1 MSSEDSTN
9 EYQFRQLL
17 ESRPDPSTISA
28 EIMAVAEKIT
38 WNEVLFRIHPTLD
51 EFEKRADIILFLQ
64 EMVTQSFEGIQAF
77 PYGSVPLKTYLG
89 HGDIDLTVICEPV
102 EKDLLAEGMYALL
115 KYEEQN
121 SNAEYTVK
129 ETKLIGAEVKLVRC
143 KIENVPVDISF
154 NQLGGLSTVCF
165 LEKVDHLINK
175 NHLFKR
181 SVLLIKAWCHY
192 ECRIL
197 GAYHGLLATYALE
210 ALILFIFQLFGSSL
224 NGPLAVLYRFLDYYG
239 KFDWDNNCISLDG
252 PVRTSSLPD
261 LVVTDRG
268 NDGAE
273 LLFSGENMRFYT
285 DLFAAATSSNGGQD
299 VRIFGPMHLN
309 IIDPIKKN
317 NNLGRSIYKGN
328 ALRIR
333 AAFNYGARNLG
344 RILQLPSE
352 YISDEIK
359 MFFECT
365 RMWHRGSGVI
375 PESLSPL
382 LLSDEEDF
390 QLKSVEGDTDDADTM
405 SDEEG
410 LCLEEGERDW

>member
-1 MSSEDSTN
+1 MASSESTD
-9 EYQFRQLL
+9 EYYQWLPD
-17 ESRPDPSTISA
+17 SRPDPSTIST
-28 EIMAVAEKIT
+28 EIMAVAEKAT
-38 WNEVLFRIHPTLD
+38 WKEVLFRIHPTLD
-51 EFEKRADIILFLQ
+51 EHEKRADIILFLQ
-64 EMVTQSFEGIQAF
+64 EIVTQSFDGIQAF

-89 HGDIDLTVICEPV
+89 DGDIDFTVICKPEDKAYV
-102 EKDLLAEGMYALL
+102 AEGMYAIL

-121 SNAEYTVK
+121 MYAEYRVK
-129 ETKLIGAEVKLVRC
+129 ETKMIGAEVKLVRC
-143 KIENVPVDISF
+143 KIENVPIDISF

-165 LEKVDHLINK
+165 LEKVDHLINR

-210 ALILFIFQLFGSSL
+210 ALILFIIQLFGSSL

-239 KFDWDNNCISLDG
+239 KFDWDNYCISLDG
-252 PVRTSSLPD
+252 PVHTSFLPD

-268 NDGAE
+268 NGGED
-273 LLFSGENMRFYT
+273 LLLSGENLRFFT
-285 DLFAAATSSNGGQD
+285 DLFAAASCINDQD
-299 VRIFGPMHLN
+299 MRIFGLMYLN
-309 IIDPIKKN
+309 IVDPVKEN
-317 NNLGRSIYKGN
+317 NNLGRSIYKAN
-328 ALRIR
+328 AMRIK

-365 RMWHRGSGVI
+365 LMWHRGSVAV
-375 PESLSPL
+375 PESLPPL
-382 LLSDEEDF
+382 PFSFSEEDF
-390 QLKSVEGDTDDADTM
+390 QLKSVDGDNDVADTM
-405 SDEEG
+405 PDEEG
-410 LCLEEGERDW
+410 KFTSIKR